1 MDNNFVVET
10 SVEQQFVINMKQIE
24 SRPQLKYLKLSEHA
38 YEPTYGSDGAAGL
51 DLKSAHDYIIKSN
64 SRAVIKTDLA
74 ICIPKDCYARIA
86 PRSGLSVK
94 HSIDVGAGVIDHDY
108 RGNVGIV
115 LINNGE
121 FNFVINR
128 GDRVAQLICERIYR
142 CVPVAVESLDG
153 TIRGDGGFG
162 STGI

>member
-121 FNFVINR
+121 FNFVIIAETEWLTDLRAYLQMRARR
-128 GDRVAQLICERIYR
+128 GGI
-142 CVPVAVESLDG
+142 
-153 TIRGDGGFG
+153 FG
-162 STGI
+162 RNNTRRRRFCSTGI